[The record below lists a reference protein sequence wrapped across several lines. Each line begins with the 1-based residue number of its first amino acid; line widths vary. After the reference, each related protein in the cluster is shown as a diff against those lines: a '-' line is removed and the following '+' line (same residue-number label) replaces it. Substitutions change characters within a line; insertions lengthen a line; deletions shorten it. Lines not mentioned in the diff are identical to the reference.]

1 MALPFPPVPGYLAPA
16 YAGQSQIMFVGMT
29 ALIGAGV
36 GAVMG
41 LPLLIPTLVGAAT
54 GYVVGLSETGQA
66 GSFLDQYGASEDRLL
81 NKRNVTVLS
90 GAALGVLTAQYTG
103 NSMLLGG
110 AAGSIAGLYLARKTR
125 Y

>member
-1 MALPFPPVPGYLAPA
+1 MTEHGPQP
-16 YAGQSQIMFVGMT
+16 YANQSKMMFAGMT

-36 GAVMG
+36 GAVLG
-41 LPLLIPTLVGAAT
+41 VPLLIPALVGAGT
-54 GYVVGLSETGQA
+54 GYVLILSESGQG
-66 GSFLDQYGASEDRLL
+66 GSFLDQYGEREEKLF